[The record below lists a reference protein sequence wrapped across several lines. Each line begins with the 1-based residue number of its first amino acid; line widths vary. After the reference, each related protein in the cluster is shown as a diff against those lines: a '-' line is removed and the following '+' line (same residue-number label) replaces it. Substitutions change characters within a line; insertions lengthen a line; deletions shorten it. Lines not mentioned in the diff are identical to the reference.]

1 MDKSFLPVESA
12 NIGAA
17 MSTQTRQ
24 LLFYQSSIARSYI
37 YMYILLIVDVY
48 LVFALILLSLQRRGL
63 LFSASLDTTVKLI
76 LLGSIVA
83 FAPVLYLMHVL
94 VSRKNTDFS
103 QINMSDPPPTQN
115 PPGMQTSLRKSGR
128 LLAATSQDA
137 PCVNRGCCPSE
148 AGSGNPYWNASLKKC
163 VL

>member
-1 MDKSFLPVESA
+1 MDHSFLPVESA
-12 NIGAA
+12 NLGAA

-24 LLFYQSSIARSYI
+24 LLFYQSSIARNYI

-48 LVFALILLSLQRRGL
+48 LVFALILMSLQRRGM
-63 LFSASLDTTVKLI
+63 LFSASAETVVKII

-83 FAPVLYLMHVL
+83 FAPVLYFMHVL
-94 VSRKNTDFS
+94 ASRKNTDFA
-103 QINMSDPPPTQN
+103 QIKLSDPPPAQN
-115 PPGMQTSLRKSGR
+115 PSDLQTSLRKSGR
-128 LLAATSQDA
+128 LLAATTQKA
-137 PCVNRGCCPSE
+137 TCVNRGCCPSE